1 MTYKEN
7 FKKYLF
13 GLFSSIFAS
22 CAMLNVAMADGITVK
37 YCCKQNGVC
46 EENEYVT
53 RSVSAPNYTFG
64 QFNDVCGDSAS
75 SAWWAWSCGTSSS
88 SINSIYYPGSENY
101 ESDNLFCRPSK
112 NMVFAIYL
120 EGSGESFKDF
130 DYGNWCSGTE
140 ISVSQFG
147 GVFGLESTD
156 ITSLNSDY
164 KGWCIGSEAS
174 DGWYAGQAVFECTAK
189 TAENPNLSCT
199 TIQDYMTSH
208 SVNHVFIRLAMD
220 TVDYKC
226 SNDGAVLDQHSLLPD
241 RGPAEPLSS
250 LELCGKSGWDCVKGV
265 THPVGGDDECTK
277 TCSAA
282 GDVVVWYAYANGT
295 CENNDVL
302 CNNAGARQILQ
313 TGFGFSSAL
322 VNSDFC
328 FNVLS
333 VNDEFKSTSC
343 NLTAVELETLL
354 GGTCTDPALCNVT
367 FTPKK
372 NGYKIQG
379 WYHNNN
385 IDPANIIDA
394 ENGAGLKSIVQE
406 SWLNETNLS
415 NGTYQVTLFPKWE
428 PIQFNI
434 TYDSESVAGS
444 NNSEVNTD
452 NTYDI
457 TESFSIHDIEKDGW
471 IFLGWCEQDGCE
483 HPLRGENSPVMELP
497 SDVDWMQTEED
508 LHEQFDKHFYA
519 RWEKDGPC
527 DDGNY
532 IDADQQCTKCPTEY
546 PSSDSSEGGNV
557 GKESCY
563 FLCPPALEGLDMFP
577 ASLKKV
583 YYREGVSQEAAI
595 AAECTAYE
603 PSCLDGKWLHVGD
616 GKMCLISGDP
626 SATQKPA
633 LRIQRGNKKYY
644 LPLKDSSVDGGMPMT
659 CDSTKKLH
667 LHWNNKTYDAYDELA
682 EYCMSIGES
691 SGSGVDNGQEES
703 DGFLPVG
710 VISSDTI
717 SRVNDRHISYDN
729 STTQYADMISQHLI
743 DALESGDHD
752 GFAEVAADAYTCH
765 WCGGDGNLDKT
776 VVDEEKL
783 KIVNWAT
790 KIKNDYK
797 KQSEIAFGGILRNI
811 SVHNCGQALMFIKD
825 GEPRPRS
832 VNSLNVYCYEK
843 DANDVCLSYKIQ
855 LSYDSEKCVCPG
867 QINAVFENNS
877 PKTCNRIRSYQSTT
891 DSICIY
897 SCN

>member
-7 FKKYLF
+7 FKKYLL
-13 GLFSSIFAS
+13 GLFSFIFAS

-53 RSVSAPNYTFG
+53 RSVSAPNYTFE

-101 ESDNLFCRPSK
+101 VSDNLFCRPSK

-147 GVFGLESTD
+147 GVFDLESTD
-156 ITSLNSDY
+156 ITSLNSNY
-164 KGWCIGSEAS
+164 KGWCVGSEAS

-250 LELCGKSGWDCVKGV
+250 LELCGKSGWNCVKGI
-265 THPVGGDDECTK
+265 THPVGGDDEYTK

-282 GDVVVWYAYANGT
+282 GDVTVIYDYNNGT
-295 CENNDVL
+295 CDATIDCT
-302 CNNAGARQILQ
+302 CNNSLGGYGVFVPATHGDLCYGLCADGTL
-313 TGFGFSSAL
+313 TT
-322 VNSDFC
+322 
-328 FNVLS
+328 
-333 VNDEFKSTSC
+333 TSC
-343 NLTAVELETLL
+343 GITESVYQMLNGSCPTNTGCGCTYTA
-354 GGTCTDPALCNVT
+354 
-367 FTPKK
+367 KK
-372 NGYKIQG
+372 PGYKIEG
-379 WYHNNN
+379 WYNGDTSVATNKVGEPGGSLTCQEN
-385 IDPANIIDA
+385 WNYGNGQFPYIVLTAN
-394 ENGAGLKSIVQE
+394 
-406 SWLNETNLS
+406 
-415 NGTYQVTLFPKWE
+415 WE
-428 PIQFNI
+428 PIQFAIN
-434 TYDSESVAGS
+434 YYNVEGS
-444 NNSEVNTD
+444 NNDTENPY
-452 NTYDI
+452 NKYDI
-457 TESFSIHDIEKDGW
+457 TTEPYIIGDITKSGW
-471 IFLGWCEQDGCE
+471 IFDGWCVGTTEC
-483 HPLRGENSPVMELP
+483 PLPLHETDELTVGVP
-497 SDVDWMQTEED
+497 SDINWAQSETD
-508 LHEQFDKHFYA
+508 LHAQYDKHFYA
-519 RWEKDGPC
+519 KWSKDGPC

-532 IDADQQCTKCPTEY
+532 IDADQQCKECPTEY
-546 PSSDSSEGGNV
+546 PNSDADDNN
-557 GKESCY
+557 GKGKCY

-577 ASLKKV
+577 ASPKKV

-595 AAECTAYE
+595 AAKCTAYE

-659 CDSTKKLH
+659 CNSTKKLH

-717 SRVNDRHISYDN
+717 SRVNDRRISYDN

-752 GFAEVAADAYTCH
+752 GFAEVAADTYTCYV
-765 WCGGDGNLDKT
+765 CDGDGNWDKT

-783 KIVNWAT
+783 RIGNWAT

-797 KQSEIAFGGILRNI
+797 KQSEIAFGGILQNI
-811 SVHNCGQALMFIKD
+811 SFHNCGQALMFIKKD
-825 GEPRPRS
+825 ELLPQS
-832 VNSLNVYCYEK
+832 VISNSVDC
-843 DANDVCLSYKIQ
+843 ANGVDNCKIQ
-855 LSYDSEKCVCPG
+855 LSYDSGNCVCPE
-867 QINAVFENNS
+867 QINAVFKNNS
-877 PKTCNRIRSYQSTT
+877 TKTCNIHSQQSTPT